1 MRRPV
6 TGSTQAAINSIAVDD
21 DGGRTHHA
29 RAGPSRGAP
38 LRRRA
43 AAPDVEGL
51 KGMYAEIRHREV
63 AELPPPEPAPDP
75 EPHSSAR
82 SEAARPG
89 AIVHKPS
96 VLVPRARKRDA
107 PLDEPTRDEV
117 DRTCYLCFEFSGKP
131 REECYMKEV
140 GGEYTE
146 GHHGMKEGSGIVC
159 TWFDD
164 EFNTGATEEA
174 TVERRKKA
182 KNKRES
188 ALKKLM
194 RRKESKLKKR
204 APPK

>member
-1 MRRPV
+1 
-6 TGSTQAAINSIAVDD
+6 
-21 DGGRTHHA
+21 
-29 RAGPSRGAP
+29 
-38 LRRRA
+38 
-43 AAPDVEGL
+43 
-51 KGMYAEIRHREV
+51 MYAEIRHREV

-131 REECYMKEV
+131 REECYMKK
-140 GGEYTE
+140 GGESCEYTV
-146 GHHGMKEGSGIVC
+146 GHHGTKEGTGHVC

-174 TVERRKKA
+174 TVERRKQATNARKA
-182 KNKRES
+182 
-188 ALKKLM
+188 ALTKL
-194 RRKESKLKKR
+194 RRAKGPKLQ
-204 APPK
+204 